1 MNPDEEM
8 KQLRALQKTVEE
20 IVLGNTAGPVNAPE
34 AVRRAL
40 VSLKRRADA
49 FADLRDAVRAG
60 WWGHS
65 DWENLRSAACH
76 EPTLYF
82 ESGDDHAL
90 LEAMEDGDD

>member
-40 VSLKRRADA
+40 VDLMETVELLKMRVEELQVIACNC
-49 FADLRDAVRAG
+49 
-60 WWGHS
+60 S
-65 DWENLRSAACH
+65 RSH
-76 EPTLYF
+76 Y
-82 ESGDDHAL
+82 G
-90 LEAMEDGDD
+90 EAMKPPHEHDEDCDVYEEADDD